1 MTTNDLDRDTLLT
14 LFNNIPLNIFM
25 KDMNCRYVAAT
36 QVCRQLSG
44 DDADWTIVGK
54 TDLEVQKDPEL
65 AKFFYEDD
73 KEIIRTGKGN
83 KYVSEMKFA
92 NETYYYE
99 ITKIPLK
106 DNNGSMIGIL
116 GMVQDVTE
124 ATVLRKKLETSLT
137 TDAMTGARSRHF
149 LKQWRESLSENDYP
163 ISVIMCDCDNLK
175 IVNDTYGHDIG
186 DQYLKTFADCILEN
200 LSTGRE
206 CVRFGGDEFLILCKN
221 MTGDSAKTLAD
232 TIRSDAGKKVVR
244 DKPVRASF
252 GCCTIMENF
261 DLDKAILLADHA
273 MYDVKKA
280 GKRLPLNHD
289 IRL

>member
-124 ATVLRKKLETSLT
+124 ATFSENALDF
-137 TDAMTGARSRHF
+137 TDHRAMTGARSPIS
-149 LKQWRESLSENDYP
+149 KQWRGP
-163 ISVIMCDCDNLK
+163 
-175 IVNDTYGHDIG
+175 
-186 DQYLKTFADCILEN
+186 
-200 LSTGRE
+200 
-206 CVRFGGDEFLILCKN
+206 
-221 MTGDSAKTLAD
+221 
-232 TIRSDAGKKVVR
+232 
-244 DKPVRASF
+244 
-252 GCCTIMENF
+252 
-261 DLDKAILLADHA
+261 
-273 MYDVKKA
+273 
-280 GKRLPLNHD
+280 
-289 IRL
+289 